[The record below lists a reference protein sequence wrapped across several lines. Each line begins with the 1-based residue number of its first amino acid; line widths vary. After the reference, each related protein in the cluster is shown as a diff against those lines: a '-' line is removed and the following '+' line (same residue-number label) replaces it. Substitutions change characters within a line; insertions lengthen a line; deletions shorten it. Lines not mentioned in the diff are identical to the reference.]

1 VVLFTLIKVDFFQGK
16 QSVMNQL
23 NTTLSQLLHRGA
35 VKEIAQK
42 LGMSSAAVS
51 AAIKVGRPS
60 HPAVNE
66 ALKLVEASGAL
77 ANAQQLAKLTTTQ
90 DV

>member
-1 VVLFTLIKVDFFQGK
+1 MS
-16 QSVMNQL
+16 QSKS
-23 NTTLSQLLHRGA
+23 TLSQLLHRGA

-51 AAIKVGRPS
+51 VAIKVGRPS

-77 ANAQQLAKLTTTQ
+77 TNAQQLAKLTAPQ
-90 DV
+90 HV